1 MKTRS
6 TIDAYLRSLEEE
18 LRDLPASGRREIL
31 QEVRD
36 HIDSSLTP
44 ESGEAEVRNVLERL
58 GDPSEIAAE
67 ARDRFGLRPPR
78 APGAREVLTLVLL
91 LFGGFLWVVG
101 WVVGAVLLA
110 TSTVWTS
117 REKVIGLLVLPGGLL
132 PAFLLGV
139 LPTQV
144 CSETTIGDRVIREC
158 SGATLP
164 VWLAWAIL
172 IVLVIAPIWTTFFL
186 ASRMNRR
193 TSAA

>member
-1 MKTRS
+1 MTRAV
-6 TIDAYLRSLEEE
+6 DAYLKSLDEE
-18 LRDLPASGRREIL
+18 LRDLPAAGRREIL
-31 QEVRD
+31 QEIRD
-36 HIDSSLTP
+36 HIDSALTP

-67 ARDRFGLRPPR
+67 ARDRFGLRPAR

-91 LFGGFLWVVG
+91 LVGGFLWVVG

-139 LPTQV
+139 LPGGQV
-144 CSETTIGDRVIREC
+144 CSETTIGDQVIREC

-164 VWLAWAIL
+164 VWFAWAIL
-172 IVLVIAPIWTTFFL
+172 IVLVIAPIWAVFFL